1 MNIYLVTGLVLLAYL
16 VVVWFTGS
24 LLHLQG
30 SNLWIWRIGLWVI
43 GIAAAG
49 VFLWFKRKERK
60 RAAGEASGDA
70 AGQAHEEVDALI
82 RAAEAKLAAARIE
95 GGAKLGNLPAIF
107 LIGEAGSA
115 KTSTMIHSGL
125 EPELIA
131 GQVFQDTAVVPTR
144 SANLWFARR
153 MIFAEA
159 GSRLM
164 ADNAGWQRLIR
175 RLRPGKVGAAFG
187 KGQQA
192 PRAAIVCFDCEAFVR
207 VGSTDAV
214 AGASRNL
221 HARLSGISQT
231 LGINLPVYVL
241 FTRTDRLPFFSEYVR
256 NLSNEEA
263 MQVVG
268 ATLPLAQRSTGVYA
282 EQQAQRLTAAFNDLY
297 YWLCDKRPE
306 FLAREHDAAN
316 LAGIYEFP
324 REFRKLRGPIVQ
336 FLVDLA
342 RPSQLTTGPFLRG
355 FYFSGVRPVFVSEVA
370 PAAVAPQPQERQA
383 FESSREA
390 TGFFRL
396 GQMQQAAPAP
406 VAAPSRGAKRVP
418 QWCFI
423 PHLFSGVVLE
433 DKIAMGASG
442 ATVQANTLRRVLLGC
457 AAGLCLIL
465 AIAFTVSYENNKEL
479 ESEALQAAAGIPSME
494 VTGTNV
500 APLDSL
506 QKLETLR
513 QKLATLTL
521 YESDGAPWSLRW
533 GLYSGHDLYLEVKRT
548 YFKRFHQLLFGQVQ
562 STLLST
568 LQQLPPTPGP
578 AYSPTYQTLK
588 AYLITTSNHDKSTQ
602 LFLSP
607 VLLDRWSAGRNID
620 PDRLQLAQKQFEYY
634 ALELKAANPFSSEND
649 TLAVERAR
657 AYLSRFGG
665 QDSVY
670 QYMLSE
676 AEKAGHPA
684 NFHQVFPGAA
694 QAVVDRKIVQGAF
707 TKDGWVFMQNAFKDP
722 SRFFSGERWVMGEL
736 GATGLDAAAIGQL
749 RKRYQNDYIQQW
761 RDFIR
766 AGSVVRYASLN
777 DANNK
782 LRLLSGPQSPLL
794 QLFSLVSKNTAVGV
808 PEVDNMFRASQAVV
822 PPPADIQA
830 GPANQPYMSGLVG
843 LQNTIDPV
851 ASQPGVPNDAA
862 VAQISGQEQSAKG
875 KVGEMALTF
884 GNDPEA
890 TTVRQLLEAPI
901 TNVDP
906 VLRRVGGEA
915 LNGAGKSFC
924 SQYQALMRKYPFN
937 ATSTDMA
944 ELAEVNAIFKPKDGE
959 LWKFYDATLKNIL
972 PRQGSHFVPGS
983 TPGFTISPRFV
994 GFFERAANFSDA
1006 LYHGSPDAHLEFS
1019 LRPISPNVQLL
1030 HLSIEG
1036 NSFDFPGGAPTFR
1049 KFSWPGGVHEVKL
1062 SAKMKDGSEFSSP
1075 TDAYKGL
1082 WSVFVFFD
1090 DTENWRQTGATNSLE
1105 WKQKVGRT
1113 GRVTASVQFELDM
1126 GGAPPVFQ
1134 RNYLSGLACVA
1145 EVTR

>member
-1 MNIYLVTGLVLLAYL
+1 MNIYLVTGLVLLVYL
-16 VVVWFTGS
+16 VVVWFLGS

-30 SNLWIWRIGLWVI
+30 SNLWIWRIGLSII

-49 VFLWFKRKERK
+49 LFVWFKRKQQRP
-60 RAAGEASGDA
+60 AAGAAVREA
-70 AGQAHEEVDALI
+70 AGQAHSEIDPLI
-82 RAAEAKLAAARIE
+82 RDAEAKLAAARIE
-95 GGAKLGNLPAIF
+95 GGAKLSNLPAIF
-107 LIGEAGSA
+107 LIGDAGST
-115 KTSTMIHSGL
+115 KTSVMIHSGL

-131 GQVFQDTAVVPTR
+131 GQVFQDTTVVPTR

-153 MIFAEA
+153 MIFVEA
-159 GSRLM
+159 ASRLL
-164 ADNAGWQRLIR
+164 ADSAGWQRLIR
-175 RLRPGKVGAAFG
+175 RLRPGKLAAAFG

-192 PRAAIVCFDCEAFVR
+192 PRAAILCFDCEAFVR
-207 VGSTDAV
+207 AGATDAV
-214 AGASRNL
+214 AAASRNL
-221 HARLSGISQT
+221 HARLSEISQA

-263 MQVVG
+263 AQVLG
-268 ATLPLAQRSTGVYA
+268 ATLPLAQRSSGVYA
-282 EQQAQRLTAAFNDLY
+282 EQEAQRLTAAFNEMY

-306 FLAREHDAAN
+306 YLAREHDPAN

-324 REFRKLRGPIVQ
+324 REFRKLRGPMIQ

-355 FYFSGVRPVFVSEVA
+355 FYFSGVRPVFVSEIA
-370 PAAVAPQPQERQA
+370 SAAAPQPQERQA
-383 FESSREA
+383 FEASREA
-390 TGFFRL
+390 TGFFRM
-396 GQMQQAAPAP
+396 GQLQHAAPTPAPAP
-406 VAAPSRGAKRVP
+406 ARGAKRVP

-423 PHLFSGVVLE
+423 PHLFSGLVLE

-465 AIAFTVSYENNKEL
+465 AIAFMISYGNNKDL
-479 ESEALQAAAGIPSME
+479 ESETLQAAAGIPSIE
-494 VTGTNV
+494 VTGANV
-500 APLDSL
+500 APLESL

-513 QKLATLTL
+513 QKLATLAG
-521 YESDGAPWSLRW
+521 YERDGAPWSLRW
-533 GLYSGHDLYLEVKRT
+533 GLYSGHDLYPEVKHI
-548 YFKRFHQLLFGQVQ
+548 YFKRFHQLLFAQVQ
-562 STLLST
+562 STLLAT

-607 VLLDRWSAGRNID
+607 VLVDRWSAGRTID
-620 PDRLQLAQKQFEYY
+620 PDRMQLAQKQFDFYSE
-634 ALELKAANPFSSEND
+634 ELKEANPFSSEND

-665 QDSVY
+665 PDAVY

-676 AEKAGHPA
+676 GDKAGHPVS
-684 NFHQVFPGAA
+684 FHQIFPGAA
-694 QAVVDRKIVQGAF
+694 QAVVDRTIVPGAF
-707 TKDGWVFMQNAFKDP
+707 SKGGWAFMQNAFKDP
-722 SRFFSGERWVMGEL
+722 SRFFSGERWVMGEQ
-736 GATGLDAAAIGQL
+736 GATGLDAAAIDQL
-749 RKRYQNDYIQQW
+749 RRRYQADYIQHW
-761 RDFIR
+761 RDFIK
-766 AGSVVRYASLN
+766 AGSVLRYASLR
-777 DANNK
+777 DANEK

-808 PEVDNMFRASQAVV
+808 PDVDGMFRAAQAVV
-822 PPPADIQA
+822 PPPADIPA
-830 GPANQPYMSGLVG
+830 GPANQPYMSGLVA
-843 LQNTIDPV
+843 LQNSIDPV
-851 ASQPGVPNDAA
+851 AGQPGVPNDQA
-862 VAQISGQEQSAKG
+862 VGQITQQEQAAKG

-890 TTVRQLLEAPI
+890 GTVRQLLEAPI

-915 LNGAGKSFC
+915 LNAAGRSFC
-924 SQYQALMRKYPFN
+924 SQYQALMHKFPFN
-937 ATSTDMA
+937 PDPAAPAA

-972 PRQGSHFVPGS
+972 PRQGSHFVPGP
-983 TPGFTISPRFV
+983 TQGFTISPRFV
-994 GFFERAANFSDA
+994 SFFDRAAGFSDA
-1006 LYHGSPDAHLEFS
+1006 LYHGNPDPHLDFS
-1019 LRPISPNVQLL
+1019 MRPTSPNVQLL
-1030 HLSIEG
+1030 NLSIEG
-1036 NSFDFPGGAPTFR
+1036 NAFDFPGGAPTFR

-1062 SAKMKDGSEFSSP
+1062 SAKMKDGSEFGSP
-1075 TDAYKGL
+1075 PNAYQGQ
-1082 WSVFVFFD
+1082 WAVFSFFY
-1090 DTENWRQTGATNSLE
+1090 DTENWRQTGSTNSLE
-1105 WKQKVGRT
+1105 WKLKVGST
-1113 GRVTASVQFELDM
+1113 GRVVASVQFELDM